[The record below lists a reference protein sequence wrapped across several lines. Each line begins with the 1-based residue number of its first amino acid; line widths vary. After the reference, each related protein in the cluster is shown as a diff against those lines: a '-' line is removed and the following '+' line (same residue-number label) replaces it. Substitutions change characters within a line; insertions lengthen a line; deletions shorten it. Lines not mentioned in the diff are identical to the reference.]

1 MSSQTAHLNELIEIT
16 RDGEEFYRHAAQEV
30 RDQSLRSLFGD
41 LAGAKQQLVETLALE
56 VALQHEEPA
65 LGGTLLGSLQRLYT
79 DTRARFS
86 RDEDAIY
93 VAHLAD
99 AEERILCA
107 FEEARLE
114 ATPELQH
121 LLDRELPQIRAC
133 HARMQELKGSV

>member
-30 RDQSLRSLFGD
+30 RDQSLRRLFAD
-41 LAGAKQQLVETLALE
+41 LAQAKQQLVEALA
-56 VALQHEEPA
+56 VAVARQHQEPA
-65 LGGTLLGSLQRLYT
+65 RSGTLLGALQRLYT
-79 DTRARFS
+79 DTRARFG

-93 VAHLAD
+93 LAHLAD
-99 AEERILCA
+99 AEARILRA

-114 ATPELQH
+114 AKPELQH

-133 HARMQELKGSV
+133 HARIQELKGSV